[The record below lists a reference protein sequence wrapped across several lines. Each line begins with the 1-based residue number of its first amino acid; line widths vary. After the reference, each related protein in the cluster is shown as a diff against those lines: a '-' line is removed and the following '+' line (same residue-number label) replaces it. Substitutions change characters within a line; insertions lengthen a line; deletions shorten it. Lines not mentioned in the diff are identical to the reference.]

1 MKITI
6 FGGSAPKPN
15 TPAYNEALLLGKLL
29 AEQGHSVMTGGYI
42 GTMEAVSRGASE
54 AGGHVIG
61 VTCEEIESWRDVH
74 PNQWIAEE
82 WRYPTLKARLNALI
96 ERCDAAFAL
105 PGGPGTLTEIMLM
118 WNQLIIQ
125 ALSPRPLI
133 LIGSGWQTVL
143 DQAFYTEL
151 GDYVAESQRA
161 YLQFASDVETAAKLL
176 KSYTLERQ
184 NIQPPNFT
192 TFKQGKING

>member
-1 MKITI
+1 MKTTV

-15 TPAYNEALLLGKLL
+15 TPAYNEAYTLGKLL
-29 AEQGHSVMTGGYI
+29 AEHGHSVMTGGYI

-61 VTCEEIESWRDVH
+61 VTCEEIESWRDVR
-74 PNQWIAEE
+74 PNQWVAEE

-96 ERCDAAFAL
+96 EKCDAAFAL

-125 ALSPRPLI
+125 ALPPRPLI

-151 GDYVAESQRA
+151 GDYVPASQRA
-161 YLQFASDVETAAKLL
+161 HLQFASDVETAVKLL
-176 KSYTLERQ
+176 KSW
-184 NIQPPNFT
+184 
-192 TFKQGKING
+192 KA